1 MAIEKA
7 PKRKKKNIIDMAKA
21 EKKPKHTLSAEEVSS
36 VIARRS
42 EAMSDMLLWKQL
54 LTQAHRWATPNSNA
68 WYNLYLPI
76 VPPARNLGAPVA
88 DLTLVVAHRRLLAK
102 MLTGMI
108 PKGTQWMRFVPGAKF
123 TEGSPEYIRAQLAC
137 DLLTEEFFNLLDKS
151 RFYLASSEALSD
163 CLISTGFMVINEGTR
178 EEPFKISS
186 VSDAL
191 VMIEGDAMGGVCGLF
206 RDWKLVLIAQ
216 IPHIWPDAL
225 IPNGADI
232 KDKINIYECSYIDW
246 TAPESERYVYAV
258 ITENEEV
265 LFVSRDASWPWI
277 YFRMM
282 VLPGENRGR
291 GPSLEAAPTA
301 ATINKAIQDE
311 MVAAAFQANPMYM
324 ASTDAAFNTDTFV
337 ARPGAIIPVQ
347 MIQGEW
353 PITNFP
359 QSGNPSFTTLVANEL
374 RQQINEMLFTEP
386 LGPING
392 PDKTATES
400 NIRYRE
406 NLETFSAMIPRLQNE
421 FFDPV
426 IKRCIFLMHRLRPEF
441 FQGLDQDVLVDL
453 IDLNGNIVG
462 LKYET
467 PLMTARGEIR
477 REKLLGFMGA
487 CAFLLGDEAARACL
501 NATEIPEYLRESYGL
516 EAKLFKTPEELQEL
530 LDASAEQMQQQQQ
543 LALENPEGAV

>member
-1 MAIEKA
+1 MAE
-7 PKRKKKNIIDMAKA
+7 PRKRRNSKVLDTAKA
-21 EKKPKHTLSAEEVSS
+21 LIPVREKNTLSTEEVQH
-36 VIARRS
+36 VFERRIS
-42 EAMSDMLLWKQL
+42 AQADMLMWKQL

-108 PKGTQWMRFVPGAKF
+108 PKGQQWMRFVPGDKF
-123 TEGSPEYIRAQLAC
+123 TEGTPAFINAQAAC
-137 DLLTEEFFNLLDKS
+137 DRLTNKFFNLLDKS
-151 RFYLASSEALSD
+151 RFYLAGSEAISD
-163 CLISTGFMVINEGTR
+163 CLISTGFMCCNEGTR
-178 EEPFKISS
+178 EQPFNFTS

-206 RDWKLVLIAQ
+206 RDWKLVLVAQ
-216 IPHIWPDAL
+216 IPHIWPDAKL
-225 IPNGADI
+225 PPGSEM
-232 KDKINIYECSYIDW
+232 KDKVTIYECSYVDW
-246 TAPESERYVYAV
+246 EADENERYVYAV
-258 ITENEEV
+258 VTENEEV
-265 LFVSRDASWPWI
+265 LYVARDASWPWI

-291 GPSLEAAPTA
+291 GPSLECAPTA

-311 MVAAAFQANPMYM
+311 MTAAAFQANPMYM
-324 ASTDAAFNTDTFV
+324 ASTDAAWNSDTFI
-337 ARPGAIIPVQ
+337 ARPGSIIPVQ
-347 MIQGEW
+347 MVQGEW
-353 PITNFP
+353 PISIFP
-359 QSGNPSFTTLVANEL
+359 QAGNPKFTTLVANEL
-374 RQQINEMLFTEP
+374 RQQINEMMFTEP

-406 NLETFSAMIPRLQNE
+406 NLETFSAMIPRLQAE

-426 IKRCIFLMHRLRPEF
+426 IKRCIFLMYRLMPDFFEELDPE
-441 FQGLDQDVLVDL
+441 VLRDL

-462 LKYET
+462 LRYET

-477 REKLLGFMGA
+477 REKLIGYMNAAAL
-487 CAFLLGDEAARACL
+487 LLGPEAAM
-501 NATEIPEYLRESYGL
+501 ATLQPLEIPEWLRESYGL
-516 EAKLFKTPEELQEL
+516 EEKLIRPPEELKQI
-530 LDASAEQMQQQQQ
+530 LDQAAEQFSDQQQQMIEQ
-543 LALENPEGAV
+543 QP